1 MHQLPLMRFR
11 IYLATPE
18 APETAHE
25 VHDLVVIPADRMKAE
40 RLSTQLLAP
49 SQRGKS
55 AREDHAETWAL
66 LWLWCAATRA
76 GVTAQGFE
84 DFTGWVLD
92 YDRLKLTDDGQL
104 VVVGGP
110 DDTDDDDLEAE
121 DDPEVGPT
129 RPVAGTTSP

>member
-1 MHQLPLMRFR
+1 
-11 IYLATPE
+11 
-18 APETAHE
+18 
-25 VHDLVVIPADRMKAE
+25 MKAE

-66 LWLWCAATRA
+66 LWLWCAATRS

-104 VVVGGP
+104 VVDGAE
-110 DDTDDDDLEAE
+110 DTDELDDDDDELEAE
-121 DDPEVGPT
+121 DPEVGPT
-129 RPVAGTTSP
+129 PLAVPTSSP